1 VLFLAHTGLRWGEM
15 AALRLH
21 RIDFL
26 RRRVLVAES
35 VTPVKGVMTF
45 GPTEVIS
52 GVRCCSRASLSTTWP
67 DMSPVVPRAIL
78 PSSVSV
84 AR

>member
-1 VLFLAHTGLRWGEM
+1 VVPFLGYAGLRWSAM
-15 AALRLH
+15 AALEVR

-45 GPTEVIS
+45 GPTKATS
-52 GVRCCSRASLSTTWP
+52 AGRCH
-67 DMSPVVPRAIL
+67 SPV
-78 PSSVSV
+78 SH
-84 AR
+84 